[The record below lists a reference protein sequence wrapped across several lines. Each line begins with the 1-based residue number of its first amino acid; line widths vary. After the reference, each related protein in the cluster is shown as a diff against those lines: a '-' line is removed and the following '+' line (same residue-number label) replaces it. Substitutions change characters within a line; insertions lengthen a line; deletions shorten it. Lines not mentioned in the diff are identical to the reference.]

1 MKPANDNINTGN
13 TLQDIRL
20 MLAAIFG
27 ALCFVLSFLVVSVL
41 IIL

>member
-1 MKPANDNINTGN
+1 MKTANDNINTGN

-20 MLAAIFG
+20 TLAAIFG